1 MFHYSVL
8 RTTLNPRKAW
18 EIHAPRRVYTIDKKT
33 TSKPEIRSSSPGKK
47 SRLDNYPPISNS
59 LTFFC
64 LPRSTI
70 DMVRSSR
77 NNMRLTYS
85 PPPVEEIVMADT
97 SPTNKRN
104 TPDHGKS
111 AQKKA
116 KSYPVPISIQ
126 RDHTLLEF
134 WYGFPVMKTLAYEAN
149 LPPFT
154 IQASVQELVNQG
166 YITSE
171 AEERLTATMSF
182 PRVMQKL
189 WPINRPDF
197 AAGQHVNLTQLPSDI
212 EVHPATH
219 FSLDYQVLLHF
230 EKTYTPFTQDQIM
243 QKVLL
248 RLSNMN
254 IQLGDQIGE
263 PVAIL
268 CHGPKNTRVWS
279 GMVKLHLKHP

>member
-1 MFHYSVL
+1 M
-8 RTTLNPRKAW
+8 T
-18 EIHAPRRVYTIDKKT
+18 
-33 TSKPEIRSSSPGKK
+33 
-47 SRLDNYPPISNS
+47 
-59 LTFFC
+59 
-64 LPRSTI
+64 
-70 DMVRSSR
+70 
-77 NNMRLTYS
+77 
-85 PPPVEEIVMADT
+85 DT

-126 RDHTLLEF
+126 RDHTFLDF
-134 WYGFPVMKTLAYEAN
+134 WYGFPVMETLACEAH
-149 LPPFT
+149 LPPLNT
-154 IQASVQELVNQG
+154 RASVQELVTQG

-171 AEERLTATMSF
+171 AEERRTARMSF

-189 WPINRPDF
+189 WPINRPDC

-212 EVHPATH
+212 EVHPVTH
-219 FSLDYQVLLHF
+219 LSLDYQVLLHF
-230 EKTYTPFTQDQIM
+230 EKPFTSFTQDQIM
-243 QKVLL
+243 KKVLL

-268 CHGPKNTRVWS
+268 CHGPKSTRVWS
-279 GMVKLHLKHP
+279 GMVKLHLKHPELDGLALLNGTRVFVITLDKDMPYIAKVAKSYDR